1 MSRLGL
7 LLALF
12 CVSAG
17 ASPIAVSLLPREAVP
32 TNSSHL
38 KGYFQLQTSEYV
50 SADQPYFGAGAQG
63 ESVALTLGLA
73 NDLNFA
79 TNATGRLV
87 LSDQFSLSE
96 RWNYVNVNEAFA
108 TYQEGAAQLSVG
120 RKLDTWIEWEETWQ
134 QGLVEPRYVQNRLR
148 PETAGLSGLFY
159 SARSEN
165 WGLTVGA
172 LPLNIPEFGPHF
184 YVRDDKFVSANP
196 WFHAPASEVR
206 FQGVTSELHYA
217 VAQPRTEDIV
227 LKGGGII
234 KVEHRSGPA
243 SARFTYAYKPI
254 AQMALGFPS
263 DGLFHLPDHPQIV
276 IHPRVVYDRLAN
288 LDLALER
295 GPWRFSTSV
304 AYDNPERDNGPD
316 TWTSQ
321 VYSEAWIYSGLASVR
336 LEDAGVRAARLET
349 GVLKVAGGHARDH
362 GRFSDEQSKFDPRF
376 QYYEAYLL
384 GLKREFRFGLIRPVA
399 MQLRVVYDRM
409 QNGGVFSYY
418 AGYNLTKNWRADL
431 DIDMLGLLGPS
442 RAQISDA
449 FLSNYRANDRIG
461 LGVSYV
467 F

>member
-1 MSRLGL
+1 MRGESLLTPSGLTSPCPRSRAFLEVIEGGGSDLRVSRLGL
-7 LLALF
+7 LIAIF
-12 CVSAG
+12 CGSAG

-184 YVRDDKFVSANP
+184 YVRDDKFVS
-196 WFHAPASEVR
+196 SRER
-206 FQGVTSELHYA
+206 IRGVA
-217 VAQPRTEDIV
+217 
-227 LKGGGII
+227 
-234 KVEHRSGPA
+234 
-243 SARFTYAYKPI
+243 
-254 AQMALGFPS
+254 
-263 DGLFHLPDHPQIV
+263 V
-276 IHPRVVYDRLAN
+276 IHENLNHRL
-288 LDLALER
+288 
-295 GPWRFSTSV
+295 
-304 AYDNPERDNGPD
+304 
-316 TWTSQ
+316 
-321 VYSEAWIYSGLASVR
+321 
-336 LEDAGVRAARLET
+336 
-349 GVLKVAGGHARDH
+349 
-362 GRFSDEQSKFDPRF
+362 
-376 QYYEAYLL
+376 
-384 GLKREFRFGLIRPVA
+384 LIGEV
-399 MQLRVVYDRM
+399 
-409 QNGGVFSYY
+409 
-418 AGYNLTKNWRADL
+418 
-431 DIDMLGLLGPS
+431 
-442 RAQISDA
+442 
-449 FLSNYRANDRIG
+449 
-461 LGVSYV
+461 
-467 F
+467 